1 MFTKKHILLVGPSLG
16 RGGAERVMAD
26 MSKFLSSTGYKVT
39 IITAYDDVD
48 YNYSGNHIS
57 LGLVKGSPFLPFQTI
72 SAFFRWS
79 ILIKRLSPHTIID
92 SRARRSPIRELLI
105 HLFIYRIKAK
115 KFFVC
120 HRSDLEIYFP
130 RPRILFRHIYKK
142 LTKVISVSNDIENK
156 LNLLGLNNTQT
167 IYNGFDFNISDRVKS
182 SSHSFKGKYV
192 LCVGRMDDYVKQ
204 FDHALECYE
213 NSILH
218 KNNIHLIFLGQGKLK
233 QSLETYARTLNNSK
247 KIHFMG
253 FVANPYMYFK
263 KAEFLIMTSEL
274 EGFPM
279 VLIESLACGT
289 PVVSYDC
296 PTGPREIIQHEKNGL
311 LVKANDKGKMTD
323 SLNRMIEDS
332 ELYNKLRANAK
343 NSVAH
348 LSMDKIAA
356 EWQSLIEEI

>member
-1 MFTKKHILLVGPSLG
+1 MLSKKHILLVGPSLG

-57 LGLVKGSPFLPFQTI
+57 LGLIKGSPFLPFQNI
-72 SAFFRWS
+72 SAFFRFI
-79 ILIKRLSPHTIID
+79 ILTKRLAPHTIID

-105 HLFIYRIKAK
+105 HLFIYRTKAK

-130 RPRILFRHIYKK
+130 RPRILFRLIYKK
-142 LTKVISVSNDIENK
+142 LAKVISVSNDIENK

-167 IYNGFDFNISDRVKS
+167 IYNGFDFNIRDRVKNS
-182 SSHSFKGKYV
+182 NHSFKDKYV

-218 KNNIHLIFLGQGKLK
+218 KNNIHLIFLGQGKIK
-233 QSLETYARTLNNSK
+233 QSLEIHARTLNNSK

-253 FVANPYMYFK
+253 FVTNPYVYFK

-311 LVKANDKGKMTD
+311 LIKANDKQKMTNAM
-323 SLNRMIEDS
+323 NRMVEDKG
-332 ELYNKLRANAK
+332 LYNKLSTNAK

>member
-1 MFTKKHILLVGPSLG
+1 MVGPSLG

-26 MSKFLSSTGYKVT
+26 MSVFLSNLGYEVT
-39 IITAYDDVD
+39 LITAYDDID
-48 YNYSGNHIS
+48 YEYKGNLIS
-57 LGLVKGSPFLPFQTI
+57 LGLKKGSPFLFLMGLKALFQWRKFI
-72 SAFFRWS
+72 SQ
-79 ILIKRLSPHTIID
+79 LSPDVIID
-92 SRARRSPIRELLI
+92 ARARRSPIREVII
-105 HLFIYRIKAK
+105 HLFIYNSNNHKI
-115 KFFVC
+115 FIC
-120 HRSDLEIYFP
+120 HRTDLEIYFP
-130 RPRILFRHIYKK
+130 RPRILFRPIYNK
-142 LTKVISVSNDIENK
+142 LSKIIGVSREIENK
-156 LNLLGLNNTQT
+156 LIHLGLVNTQT
-167 IYNGFDFNISDRVKS
+167 IHNGFDFDNNNISKNENN
-182 SSHSFKGKYV
+182 SFKERYV
-192 LCVGRMDDYVKQ
+192 LCVGRMDDCVKQ

-218 KNNIHLIFLGQGKLK
+218 KNNIHLIFLGQGKIK

-253 FVANPYMYFK
+253 FVANPYVYFK

-289 PVVSYDC
+289 PVVSYNC
-296 PTGPREIIQHEKNGL
+296 PTGPNEIIQHEKNGL
-311 LVKANDKGKMTD
+311 LVKANDKQKMTNAI
-323 SLNRMIEDS
+323 NRMVED
-332 ELYNKLRANAK
+332 EGLYNKLSANAK

>member
-1 MFTKKHILLVGPSLG
+1 MLVGSSLG

-26 MSKFLSSTGYKVT
+26 MSKFLSSIGYKVT

-105 HLFIYRIKAK
+105 HLFTYRIKAK

-167 IYNGFDFNISDRVKS
+167 IYNGFDFNISDRVKNS
-182 SSHSFKGKYV
+182 NHSFKGKYV

-213 NSILH
+213 NSMLH

-253 FVANPYMYFK
+253 FVANPYAYFK
-263 KAEFLIMTSEL
+263 KAEFLIITSEL

-279 VLIESLACGT
+279 VLIESLSCGT
-289 PVVSYDC
+289 PVVSYNC
-296 PTGPREIIQHEKNGL
+296 PTGPNEIIQHEKNGL
-311 LVKANDKGKMTD
+311 LVKANDKQKMTNAM
-323 SLNRMIEDS
+323 NRMVEDKG
-332 ELYNKLRANAK
+332 LYNKLSANAK

-356 EWQSLIEEI
+356 EWQSLIEKI